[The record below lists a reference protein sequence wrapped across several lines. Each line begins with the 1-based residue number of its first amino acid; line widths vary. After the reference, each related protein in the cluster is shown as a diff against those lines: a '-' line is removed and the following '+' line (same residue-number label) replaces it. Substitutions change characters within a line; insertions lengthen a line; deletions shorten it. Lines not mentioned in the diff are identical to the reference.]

1 MKSAAWS
8 ALSFILFVT
17 TYFFSLN
24 VYQFSRLC
32 QTMEGD
38 NVALTLFGFWK
49 VKDQIPAAEAAGYLQ
64 ILTVV
69 ALVLWVLTLICG
81 ICYFKKKKEENKAQA
96 NALHL

>member
-8 ALSFILFVT
+8 ALSFILFVI

-24 VYQFSRLC
+24 VYQFSKLC
-32 QTMEGD
+32 QTAGSEG
-38 NVALTLFGFWK
+38 VSLILFGFMRIK
-49 VKDQIPAAEAAGYLQ
+49 EHIPAGETQGTLQ

-69 ALVLWVLTLICG
+69 ALVLWILTLICG

-96 NALHL
+96 K